1 MYDLV
6 IHGGEVVDPGASLRG
21 VMDVAIENGRIAAVG
36 PDLGSQPTR
45 EHLDATGNLVLP
57 GLIDLH
63 THVYHGATYW
73 GIDPDPVAW
82 HTGVTTWVD
91 AGSAGATTWPGFRDW
106 CIRPARTRILA
117 YLNIATSGLASAT
130 HELAHLDNMDVSLC
144 ARTIEANR
152 EFLVGVKVRM
162 GAPDVNPHG
171 MEPLRRAIE
180 AATRVGLPIMVHL
193 GMSPPSMDE
202 LVGALRPGDS
212 ITHAFNGN
220 TMRMI
225 GEDGVIVPSV
235 ARAWDAGMIV
245 DIGHGAGGFS
255 FLTAEALIGQGRAPD
270 VISTD
275 LHQLAV
281 NGPAFD
287 LPTVMS
293 KFLALGMTLDDVVE
307 RATTRPAR
315 VLGRHDLGTLRP
327 GAHADVALF
336 KLDHGDFAFHDVRG
350 IRRDGH
356 SRLRNTRTLVGGR
369 VLPSLPPTPPALW
382 MTPSYL
388 QTRIAQA
395 GHVPDGYVWPYGNLD

>member
-6 IHGGEVVDPGASLRG
+6 IHGGEVVDPGAGLRG

-255 FLTAEALIGQGRAPD
+255 FLTAEALIGQGPAP
-270 VISTD
+270 VGREWSGIR
-275 LHQLAV
+275 LAHRHEQV
-281 NGPAFD
+281 PCAWHDIGRRGRTRHDAPGP
-287 LPTVMS
+287 
-293 KFLALGMTLDDVVE
+293 
-307 RATTRPAR
+307 RTRPPRPRHSPTRRPRGRCSLQAR
-315 VLGRHDLGTLRP
+315 SR
-327 GAHADVALF
+327 
-336 KLDHGDFAFHDVRG
+336 
-350 IRRDGH
+350 
-356 SRLRNTRTLVGGR
+356 RLRIL
-369 VLPSLPPTPPALW
+369 
-382 MTPSYL
+382 
-388 QTRIAQA
+388 
-395 GHVPDGYVWPYGNLD
+395 